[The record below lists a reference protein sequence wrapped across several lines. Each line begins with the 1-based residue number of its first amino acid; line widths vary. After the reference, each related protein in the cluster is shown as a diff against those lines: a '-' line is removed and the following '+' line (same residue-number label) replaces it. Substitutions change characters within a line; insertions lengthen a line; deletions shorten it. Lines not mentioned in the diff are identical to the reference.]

1 MLTVF
6 TFPATTPTSETDFM
20 TVVKINDLCKAFS
33 GWFAVISIPNDHFSS
48 NLSLKHATT
57 TTATTNKSKF

>member
-6 TFPATTPTSETDFM
+6 TVPAAAARSETDFM

-48 NLSLKHATT
+48 NLSLKTCHD
-57 TTATTNKSKF
+57 NDQHEQK